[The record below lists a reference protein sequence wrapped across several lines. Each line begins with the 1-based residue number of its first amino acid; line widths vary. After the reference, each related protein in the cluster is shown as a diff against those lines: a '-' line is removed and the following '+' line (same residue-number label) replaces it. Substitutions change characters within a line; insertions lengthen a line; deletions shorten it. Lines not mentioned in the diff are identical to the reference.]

1 MVPTYHDIQTPSQ
14 QPLLTL
20 QKHRSWHRKSQ
31 LCQHSAALTWQLA
44 ANVASDSCT
53 ACIALPATK
62 MAAAAANE
70 HEPGKPE
77 IGYSSGNALMARGSL
92 ALHDHVATRL
102 EAAFG
107 DAQPKVEVRFHDL
120 SVSADIMVKD
130 VAESAA
136 ELPTLPNEL
145 VKPLYRP
152 PYGVALSSEPEAPI

>member
-1 MVPTYHDIQTPSQ
+1 
-14 QPLLTL
+14 
-20 QKHRSWHRKSQ
+20 
-31 LCQHSAALTWQLA
+31 
-44 ANVASDSCT
+44 
-53 ACIALPATK
+53 